1 MVKQNNFIHNMSRY
15 KCELYDLGS
24 ITIFI
29 IKHQIKIEQMVNTQN
44 RIIRTVTTC
53 KITKAQHKE
62 A

>member
-1 MVKQNNFIHNMSRY
+1 MSRY